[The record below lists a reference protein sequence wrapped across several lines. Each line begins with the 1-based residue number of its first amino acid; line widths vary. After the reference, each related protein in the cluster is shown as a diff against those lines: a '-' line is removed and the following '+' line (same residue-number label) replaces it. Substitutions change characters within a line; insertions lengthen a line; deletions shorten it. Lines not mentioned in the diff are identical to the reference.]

1 MKIIGKANEKFLV
14 EISEDEIFNILGYSG
29 RFDSDK
35 PKNMKTFSAGDVIKV
50 SEIFDQLKYFK
61 YNENRLKD
69 ISDELIRYASNLTL
83 IDRVVKVNITE
94 EV

>member
-14 EISEDEIFNILGYSG
+14 EISEDEILRILGYSG

-35 PKNMKTFSAGDVIKV
+35 PKDMKTFSAGDIIQV

-61 YNENRLKD
+61 YNENRLKK
-69 ISDELIRYASNLTL
+69 IAEELQRYASNLTL
-83 IDRVVKVNITE
+83 VDRVVKVNITE
-94 EV
+94 EL

>member
-1 MKIIGKANEKFLV
+1 MKIIGKANDKFLV

-35 PKNMKTFSAGDVIKV
+35 PANMKTFSAGDVIQV
-50 SEIFDQLKYFK
+50 SGVFDQLKYFK
-61 YNENRLKD
+61 YNENRLKN

-94 EV
+94 EI